1 MADQNQQYKHKAQ
14 NHVIHPQMACCQLR
28 IAIQPCISGMLQAE
42 SLPPPLQVIVKVC
55 DVDAQVMEAMLMFMY
70 GCLESV
76 PPKAAMPLFSACDR

>member
-1 MADQNQQYKHKAQ
+1 
-14 NHVIHPQMACCQLR
+14 
-28 IAIQPCISGMLQAE
+28 MLQAE

>member
-1 MADQNQQYKHKAQ
+1 MLATETCNTTMYY
-14 NHVIHPQMACCQLR
+14 
-28 IAIQPCISGMLQAE
+28 GMSQAE
-42 SLPPPLQVIVKVC
+42 SLPLQVIVKVC